1 MNNIRKQ
8 LLVVFIIFVSFTAW
22 AQNHDAFI
30 YKNPKAPVEERV
42 KDLLSRMT
50 LKEKIAQMR
59 HIHENDYDINK
70 KVDLEKLKQSTGGLS
85 YGCVEA
91 FPYSSKEYAKA
102 IYDIQKHMKE
112 NTRLGIPVIPVMEGM
127 HGTVQDGCTIYPQSI
142 AIAATFNPVF
152 TYKMAK
158 YIAQE
163 TKAMGVKQILSPDLD
178 LARELRWGRVEE
190 TYGEDPFLVSQM
202 GIGYVKAL
210 AEEKIIPTP
219 KHFIAH
225 GTPTGGLNLASVEGG
240 KRQLYSLYLQPFEK
254 IIKETAPLSIMNC
267 YNSYDGEPITGSVAI
282 ITDLLR
288 KQLGFR
294 GYVYSDWGS
303 ITMLNSFHRTANSR
317 ADAARQA
324 VEAGIDLEAGSKNYI
339 HLEELVEQHKIDL
352 KYIDT
357 AVSNILYAK
366 FASGLFEDALPDTA
380 ALTKYI
386 HTPQSVKLAREI
398 AEESIVLLKND
409 GVLPLDINKIKSL
422 AVIGPNADQVQ
433 FGDYTWSRNN
443 KDGVTPL
450 QGLRNLLGN
459 KVRIN
464 YAKGCDITSKDVSG
478 FQEALN
484 VSQNSDATIVF
495 AGSQS
500 ASLSREYENSTSGE
514 GFDLSSLNLTGVQ
527 EELIKALKATGK
539 PIIVVLVT
547 GRPFAMP
554 WIKENIPAILV
565 QWYGGEQQ
573 GNAIADVL
581 FGKVNPSGKLPVSF
595 PKSTGNLPVFY
606 NYFPS
611 DKGYYKKGGS
621 NEKPGRD
628 YVFETPGA
636 LWSFGYG
643 GSYTKFQFDNVRF
656 SNDKL
661 NDGDTLFVQ
670 LDVTNI
676 GDRAG
681 KEVVQGYVRDLYS
694 SVVTPVKQLKAF
706 QKINLKAG
714 EKKTVTL
721 SFPISDWCLYDK
733 DFKRKIEDGD
743 FEIQLGSASD
753 VIFYKKSVVVG
764 EEKKEIDQSANSATT
779 YLPKGEITKIT
790 GTVRDVQSTRLAGVK
805 VSIKGEDSYTV
816 TDDKGNYEIKA
827 RINDVLIFSYKGY
840 SSKEMH
846 VYDKKP
852 ISIRLE
858 Q

>member
-1 MNNIRKQ
+1 MKNITKQ
-8 LLVVFIIFVSFTAW
+8 LLAVCMIFANFAAR
-22 AQNHDAFI
+22 AQNHDDFI

-42 KDLLSRMT
+42 KDLLGRMT

-102 IYDIQKHMKE
+102 IYDIQKHMRE
-112 NTRLGIPVIPVMEGM
+112 NTRLGIPVIPIMEGM

-142 AIAATFNPVF
+142 AIAATFNPDF
-152 TYKMAK
+152 TYRMAK
-158 YIAQE
+158 HIAQE
-163 TKAMGVKQILSPDLD
+163 TKAMGVKQILSPGLD

-210 AEEKIIPTP
+210 TEANIIPTP

-267 YNSYDGEPITGSVAI
+267 YSSYDGEAVTGSVAI
-282 ITDLLR
+282 MTDLLR
-288 KQLGFR
+288 KQLGFK

-303 ITMLNSFHRTANSR
+303 ITMLNSFHRTAISI

-324 VEAGIDLEAGSKNYI
+324 VEAGIDLEAGSKNYT
-339 HLEELVEQHKIDL
+339 HLEELIKQNKIDL
-352 KYIDT
+352 KYIDA

-366 FASGLFEDALPDTA
+366 FASGLFEDPLPDTA
-380 ALTKYI
+380 ALKKYI
-386 HTPQSVKLAREI
+386 HTSQSVKLAREI

-409 GVLPLDINKIKSL
+409 GLLPLDINKIKSL
-422 AVIGPNADQVQ
+422 AVVGPNADQVQ

-478 FQEALN
+478 FKEALN
-484 VSQNSDATIVF
+484 ASRNSDVTIVF
-495 AGSQS
+495 VGSQS

-527 EELIKALKATGK
+527 EELIKSLKETGK
-539 PIIVVLVT
+539 PVIVVLVT
-547 GRPFAMP
+547 GRPFAMS
-554 WIKENIPAILV
+554 WVKENIPAILV

-621 NEKPGRD
+621 EEKPGRD

-656 SNDKL
+656 SKDKL
-661 NDGDTLFVQ
+661 KDSDTLFVQ
-670 LDVTNI
+670 LDITNT
-676 GDRAG
+676 GNQAG
-681 KEVVQGYVRDLYS
+681 KEVVQGYLKDVFS

-706 QKINLKAG
+706 QKVNLKAG
-714 EKKTVTL
+714 ERKTVTL
-721 SFPISDWCLYDK
+721 SFPVDDWYLYDK
-733 DFKRKIEDGD
+733 NYERKVEDGE

-753 VIFYKKSVVVG
+753 AIFYKKTVRVG
-764 EEKKEIDQSANSATT
+764 EEDGGLNQTVSSVEQ
-779 YLPKGEITKIT
+779 LPKGEMIQIT
-790 GTVRDVQSTRLAGVK
+790 GTVRDVQSTRLSGVK
-805 VSIKGEDSYTV
+805 VSVKGEDLYTL
-816 TDDKGNYEIKA
+816 TDEKGNYEIKA
-827 RINDVLIFSYKGY
+827 RINDVLVFSYKGY
-840 SSKEMH
+840 AGREVR

>member
-1 MNNIRKQ
+1 MHIIKNYLLAVSVITFMN
-8 LLVVFIIFVSFTAW
+8 FTAW
-22 AQNHDAFI
+22 AQNNDQFV
-30 YKNPKAPVEERV
+30 YKNPKALLNERV
-42 KDLLSRMT
+42 KDLLARMT

-102 IYDIQKHMKE
+102 IYDIQKYMKE

-152 TYKMAK
+152 TYQMAK
-158 YIAQE
+158 YIAKE

-210 AEEKIIPTP
+210 TEEKIIPTP

-254 IIKETAPLSIMNC
+254 IIKDIAPLSIMNC
-267 YNSYDGEPITGSVAI
+267 YSSYDGEPVTGSVSI
-282 ITDLLR
+282 MTDLLR
-288 KQLGFR
+288 KHLGFK

-324 VEAGIDLEAGSKNYI
+324 VEAGIDLEAGSKNYA
-339 HLEELVEQHKIDL
+339 HLEELVSQNKIDL
-352 KYIDT
+352 KYIDS

-366 FASGLFEDALPDTA
+366 FASGLFEDALPDTTV
-380 ALTKYI
+380 LERYI

-409 GVLPLDINKIKSL
+409 GILPLDINKLKSL

-433 FGDYTWSRNN
+433 FGDYTWSRSN

-450 QGLRNLLGN
+450 QGLRNLLGD
-459 KVRIN
+459 KVSIS
-464 YAKGCDITSKDVSG
+464 YAKGCDVTSKDVSG
-478 FQEALN
+478 FQEAIKI
-484 VSQNSDATIVF
+484 SKKSDAIVVF

-527 EELIKALKATGK
+527 EELIKALKGTGK
-539 PIIVVLVT
+539 PVVVVLVT

-554 WIKENIPAILV
+554 WIKDNIPAILV

-621 NEKPGRD
+621 DEKPGRD
-628 YVFETPGA
+628 YVFETPGG
-636 LWSFGYG
+636 LWSFGFG
-643 GSYTKFQFDNVRF
+643 GSYTKFKIENFKF

-661 NDGDTLFVQ
+661 KTGDTLFVQ
-670 LDVTNI
+670 LDITNI
-676 GDRAG
+676 GNREG
-681 KEVVQGYVRDLYS
+681 KEVVQGYLRDVYS

-706 QKINLKAG
+706 QKVNLKAS

-721 SFPISDWCLYDK
+721 SFPVSDWYLYDK
-733 DFKRKIEDGD
+733 NFERKVEEGD
-743 FEIQLGSASD
+743 FEIQIGTASD
-753 VIFYKKSVVVG
+753 VIIYKKNVKVG
-764 EEKKEIDQSANSATT
+764 EEKAETKEPDSSEED
-779 YLPKGEITKIT
+779 LPKGERTQIL
-790 GTVRDVQSTRLAGVK
+790 GTVRDVQSTRLSGVK
-805 VSIKGEDSYTV
+805 VSVKGEDLFTI
-816 TDDKGNYEIKA
+816 TDSNGNYKIKA
-827 RINDVLIFSYKGY
+827 RINDVLVFSHEGY
-840 SSKEMH
+840 ANKEAR